1 MAGNLPAL
9 LNLRR
14 VQDALGDSPF
24 KFDESLRIARSF
36 PTPFQWVMLAALM
49 PRTLKEQ
56 WREAAD
62 YVMYRKAEQ
71 S

>member
-1 MAGNLPAL
+1 MAGNLFA
-9 LNLRR
+9 
-14 VQDALGDSPF
+14 
-24 KFDESLRIARSF
+24 LRIARSF

-62 YVMYRKAEQ
+62 DVMYRKAEQ